1 VSSSDAFILL
11 GVMFVIAAAI
21 LRWTQIR
28 KP

>member
-21 LRWTQIR
+21 LWWTQWR

>member
-21 LRWTQIR
+21 LWWTQIR

>member
-21 LRWTQIR
+21 LWWTQLR